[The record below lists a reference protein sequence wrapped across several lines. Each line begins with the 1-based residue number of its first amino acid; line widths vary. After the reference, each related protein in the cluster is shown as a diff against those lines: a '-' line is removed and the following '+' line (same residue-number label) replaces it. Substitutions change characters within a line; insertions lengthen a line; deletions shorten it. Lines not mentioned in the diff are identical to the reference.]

1 MLADK
6 NVSEVID
13 IIAPKVS
20 EFYCLAPDSDRA
32 MAASELAGLIRSK
45 GLNAKAHASSED
57 CLSEILNTA
66 GEQPVMAFGSLY
78 LAGELRKSAAK
89 VLQKKQRKEAL
100 AARNSLSSDYIEKAS
115 HAICEKLIS
124 SDDFQNANKIFVY
137 KAVACEVRLDDL
149 IEKALSLG
157 KEVYYP
163 LCKVKGEMLALKP
176 GPGTV
181 WKEGSFGISEPSE
194 AGSIEAKPS
203 ELDLIICP
211 LAGFDEAGNRIG
223 MGGGYYDRFLA
234 KAGLAKAIGVAFDCQ
249 RLERILAQ
257 PHDIALP
264 KIITEK

>member
-1 MLADK
+1 
-6 NVSEVID
+6 
-13 IIAPKVS
+13 
-20 EFYCLAPDSDRA
+20 
-32 MAASELAGLIRSK
+32 
-45 GLNAKAHASSED
+45 
-57 CLSEILNTA
+57 
-66 GEQPVMAFGSLY
+66 MAFGSLY

-100 AARNSLSSDYIEKAS
+100 AARNALSSDYIEKAS

-176 GPGTV
+176 GLGTF
-181 WKEGSFGISEPSE
+181 WKAGSFGISEPSE
-194 AGSIEAKPS
+194 AGSSEAKPS
-203 ELDLIICP
+203 ELNLIICP

-234 KAGLAKAIGVAFDCQ
+234 KAGSAKAIGVAF
-249 RLERILAQ
+249 
-257 PHDIALP
+257 
-264 KIITEK
+264 